1 MVRSASW
8 VAAGLL
14 LTLAASVAEAQSDEA
29 RQWLERMSDA
39 LATRNYDGLF
49 THSTPGQVES
59 MRIVHRVAKG
69 QSLERLVS
77 LDGSGREVVRTEQE
91 VHAYLPDRKVVL
103 VEPRGDDGSL
113 LKALPT
119 PGPTLDRYY
128 DLTSREGNKLLGR
141 DIVVIDVRPRD
152 S

>member
-1 MVRSASW
+1 MVRSATW
-8 VAAGLL
+8 FAAGLL
-14 LTLAASVAEAQSDEA
+14 LALAASVAEAQSDEP

-49 THSTPGQVES
+49 THSTAGQVES

-91 VHAYLPDRKVVL
+91 SD
-103 VEPRGDDGSL
+103 RGDRVASTSELAPSSEGRI
-113 LKALPT
+113 AEQVT
-119 PGPTLDRYY
+119 ECNDR
-128 DLTSREGNKLLGR
+128 DE
-141 DIVVIDVRPRD
+141 
-152 S
+152 